1 MKKFSM
7 LATTAIFAGTIA
19 LTTSLATAADLR
31 EAMQTAVSTNP
42 DIGQAVENREA
53 VEFELRQARGLYLPS
68 IDLEASVGVRNLDSP
83 SRRASGIDGDD
94 LSPTEAGIT
103 ITQKLFDGGGRR
115 AQLDQQASRVDS
127 ASFRV
132 MERSETIALQVVREY
147 LEFLLQSRIVAESQE
162 NVRVHQALRGDIGSL
177 ISSGTL
183 TEADSQQADERL
195 LAAKARLQEATE
207 ALQQVKI
214 SLLRLVGTPITGGKM
229 PPSLAAQ
236 LPKSLDV
243 ALETARRNNPRI
255 KAGLADVD
263 AADAGVRGARNNYL
277 PEVSAEGRLVTG
289 TDIDGSE
296 GRSTDAQV
304 RLVARWNL
312 YRGGIDQAREEE
324 QIRRAGEQR
333 FALDSAHREVDE
345 AVRLSWDR
353 RIQQRQLAGLLKQQ
367 SNVNAQLVSSYRE
380 QLNIGQRS
388 LLDVLGAQNTKYNVN
403 VLSMTAQY
411 ASLFAEYRLLAST
424 GSLLKAMN
432 ITPPKQIDA
441 YARSEFKVR
450 SGGEPQQKRLVSKQ
464 NAGLPID
471 LFATAND

>member
-1 MKKFSM
+1 MKKISM

-68 IDLEASVGVRNLDSP
+68 IDLETSVGVNNLDSP

-94 LSPTEAGIT
+94 LYPSEAGLT

-127 ASFRV
+127 ASYRV
-132 MERSETIALQVVREY
+132 MERSETIA

-195 LAAKARLQEATE
+195 LAARARLQEATE

-229 PPSLAAQ
+229 PPSLVAQ

-243 ALETARRNNPRI
+243 ALDTARRNNPRI

-289 TDIDGSE
+289 TDTGGDE
-296 GRSTDAQV
+296 GRTTDAQV

-367 SNVNAQLVSSYRE
+367 SNANAQLVSSYRE

-432 ITPPKQIDA
+432 ITPPKQNDA